1 VFKFNPFTY
10 FLGLPVSDVDF
21 DLNSGKIK
29 LKLLGAID
37 IGSAAAIMEIMDLMI
52 P

>member
-1 VFKFNPFTY
+1 M
-10 FLGLPVSDVDF
+10 SDVDF
-21 DLNSGKIK
+21 DLNCGKIK

-37 IGSAAAIMEIMDLMI
+37 VRSAPAIMEIMDLMI